1 MVTAAAADHT
11 HRQLSAATRPAAVP
25 TLVLLL
31 RCTRAG
37 HACVWAAAGVP
48 PGGSGGGVW
57 ALAVGVGVGVGGG
70 DARRSRVTAAGLG
83 LPLGTVGR

>member
-48 PGGSGGGVW
+48 PGGSGGG
-57 ALAVGVGVGVGGG
+57 GGG
-70 DARRSRVTAAGLG
+70 GGRWLWVLAWVLVEGTRAA
-83 LPLGTVGR
+83 PA